1 MSTILDGEGVAT
13 GEDGAEKGSLEP
25 KCEVSAG
32 YYGKGK
38 IPQRRAGVGAS
49 KAGKACWSQIPQDL
63 NTITYIQCR
72 PPFMTSE
79 LLGGSRYSLYPCA
92 LVIAP
97 DIPSLETSIWIWGQT
112 VNSLIKTVHQTG
124 RSF

>member
-1 MSTILDGEGVAT
+1 MTVLDQETGEDTERTQGSSTENIHVSTILDVEGVAT

-92 LVIAP
+92 LVI
-97 DIPSLETSIWIWGQT
+97 SIWI
-112 VNSLIKTVHQTG
+112 I
-124 RSF
+124 